1 MLLLVSIVAI
11 GLLLGWGLGGGI
23 RNLAGLEVRMWWLVP
38 VALVVQLIPIPRA
51 ESGVLRYLPFV
62 VLLLS
67 FVLIGTVVVMNWHL
81 RGFPAILIGVVLN
94 LIPIVVNQGMP
105 VSGAAVIES
114 GGSLADVP
122 RTLGAKHH
130 LETSEDQLTFL
141 ADVIPVR
148 TPFRVVVSAGDLVMW
163 AGAGWFVTAAMLGA
177 PRREQR
183 PARPP
188 SRRPSR
194 RLRSAKT

>member
-1 MLLLVSIVAI
+1 VLLLASIVAI
-11 GLLLGWGLGGGI
+11 GLLLGWGLGGGV

-38 VALVVQLIPIPRA
+38 IALVVQLLPIPHA

-62 VLLLS
+62 LLLVS
-67 FVLIGTVVVMNWHL
+67 FVLIGVVMVVNWQL
-81 RGFPAILIGVVLN
+81 RGFPVILIGVVLN

-122 RTLGAKHH
+122 RELGAKHH
-130 LETSEDQLTFL
+130 LESSRDQLTFL

-148 TPFRVVVSAGDLVMW
+148 TPFRVVVSVGDLVMW
-163 AGAGWFVTAAMLGA
+163 AGAGWFVTAAMLGV

-183 PARPP
+183 RPARPP
-188 SRRPSR
+188 AR